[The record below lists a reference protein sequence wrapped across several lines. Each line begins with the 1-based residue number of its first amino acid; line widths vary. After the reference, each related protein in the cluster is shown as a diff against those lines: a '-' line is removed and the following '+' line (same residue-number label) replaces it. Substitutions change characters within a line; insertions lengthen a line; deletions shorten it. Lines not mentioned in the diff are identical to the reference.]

1 MHKLTLRAVSPVTHD
16 VNRYLFDRP
25 DGYDFTP
32 GQATEL
38 AIDKE
43 GWRDEKRPFTFV
55 SDPDEPSL
63 EFCIKSYPD
72 HDGVTEQLM
81 MLSPGDTVLI
91 DDPWGAIRDRGPG
104 VFIAGG
110 AGITP
115 FIPILRN
122 RASRDKIDNCT
133 LIFSNKSEAD
143 IILRDEWDAME
154 GLTTIYTVTDQP
166 DSPLAKGMVDKAFLQ
181 DRIDDFS
188 QNFYVCGPDKMVK
201 DLTSTL
207 KDLGADPDGIVFE
220 E

>member
-1 MHKLTLRAVSPVTHD
+1 MHKLTLRAVTPVTHD
-16 VNRYLFDRP
+16 VNHYLFDRP

-38 AIDKE
+38 AIDKD
-43 GWRDEKRPFTFV
+43 GWRDKKRPFTFV
-55 SDPDEPSL
+55 SQPDDPSL
-63 EFCIKSYPD
+63 EFVIKSYPD

-81 MLSPGDTVLI
+81 MLSPGETVLI

-122 RASRDKIDNCT
+122 RARQGKIDGST
-133 LIFSNKSEAD
+133 LIFSNRSEAD

-154 GLTTIYTVTDQP
+154 GLTTIYTVTGQP
-166 DSPLAKGMVDKAFLQ
+166 DSPLAIGMVDKAFLE

-188 QNFYVCGPDKMVK
+188 QNFYVCGPDKMVE
-201 DLTSTL
+201 DISATL
-207 KDLGADPDGIVFE
+207 KDLGADPDGITFE